1 MTPAFLRVRFFSI
14 LIGALACGCPAV
26 AQNATSSPAAGS
38 TTPDAAEYTPAP
50 VLGASNVTLVD
61 LPGLKH
67 YVVTDYGAVADGTT
81 INTAAIQKAIDT
93 ATAAGGGVVEI
104 PKGTF
109 MSGSIFLKKGVELY
123 LDDGAVLK
131 GSEKITDYPM
141 QQTRVEGHFQMWRQ
155 ALVNA
160 QNMDR
165 VRIGGP
171 GQLNGSGPVYWRAFS
186 AARAA
191 NRSVTNLEVE
201 RPRLVFI
208 DRCQDVRIQ
217 GLSLQDS
224 GFWNLHIYKS
234 HDVLVQGLR
243 INGTGP
249 STDGMDIDS
258 CQNVTVLQCQI
269 SVNDDDIA
277 LKGSKGP
284 FADKDADSP
293 PVENIL
299 VESCTIGNGNGL
311 ITCGS
316 EGTIIRDVLVRNC
329 QMVGRATMLT
339 LKLRTDT
346 PQHYSNIT
354 MDGIT
359 LNGTGRLLNVAP
371 WSQFFDLQGQ
381 TQLPAHR
388 IDHVLV
394 RNVSGTYGQFGT
406 LQGSVGDQIQDITLE
421 NVNITLN
428 NLAFRLGPT
437 ENFVLKNVVVN
448 GSPYELP
455 EPIAAA
461 PLRKIPQTSGGSASG
476 NAPAPAGNT
485 TSATAPSS

>member
-1 MTPAFLRVRFFSI
+1 MLAAQALHGADAAPPTASTPAASSSI
-14 LIGALACGCPAV
+14 AVVTGAAKE
-26 AQNATSSPAAGS
+26 TE
-38 TTPDAAEYTPAP
+38 T
-50 VLGASNVTLVD
+50 D
-61 LPGLKH
+61 LTGLKH
-67 YVVTDYGAVADGTT
+67 YVITDYGAVADGTT
-81 INTAAIQKAIDT
+81 LNTAAIQKAIDT
-93 ATAAGGGVVEI
+93 ASAAAGGVVEI
-104 PKGTF
+104 PAGTF
-109 MSGSIFLKKGVELY
+109 VSGSIFLKKGVELY

-131 GSEKITDYPM
+131 GSEKIADYPM
-141 QQTRVEGHFQMWRQ
+141 MQTRIEGHFQLWRM

-165 VRIGGP
+165 VRIGGK
-171 GQLNGSGPVYWRAFS
+171 GRLNGSGPVYWAAFRN
-186 AARAA
+186 ARVA
-191 NRSVTNLEVE
+191 NKNVTNLEVE
-201 RPRLVFI
+201 RPRLMFI
-208 DRCQDVRIQ
+208 DRCQNVRVD
-217 GLSLQDS
+217 GLALQDS
-224 GFWNLHIYKS
+224 GFWNLHVYKS
-234 HDVLVQGLR
+234 REVLIKGLH

-299 VESCTIGNGNGL
+299 VQSCTIGNGNGL

-316 EGTIIRDVLVRNC
+316 EGTIIRNVLVQNC

-381 TQLPAHR
+381 TTLPGHR
-388 IDHVLV
+388 IDNVTI
-394 RNVSGTYGQFGT
+394 RNVTGQYGQFGT
-406 LQGSVGDQIQDITLE
+406 LRGSVGDVIKDITLE
-421 NVNITLN
+421 NLNITLGN
-428 NLAFRLGPT
+428 TAFTLGPT
-437 ENFVLKNVVVN
+437 ENFTLKNVVVN
-448 GSPYELP
+448 GAPYELP
-455 EPIAAA
+455 APVVGA
-461 PLRKIPQTSGGSASG
+461 PLRNIPGATTAPGNTTTATSATTT
-476 NAPAPAGNT
+476 APAPATSAT
-485 TSATAPSS
+485 TSAGAPVASSVKPAGQ